1 MESISTPSGFE
12 VFATSENLKVYGKRE
27 NYLKIHNYLTWL
39 SISPFDAF
47 QIKMTAVVSGV
58 EEEIGTVVLQVRRDN
73 HLNNGGIYDN
83 FVIFDFR
90 DIVNSIAPYNA
101 TLKFKFSGG
110 KTATL
115 QIINTTIGSMLI
127 DVPPIRQIPFKNGN
141 FDFFFAQT
149 FWKYFVGWNNDIV
162 ELSEQANL
170 TELMR
175 TYGLGFICEN
185 PPTGAHYYVFTR
197 QFTRQFGVKRDAVPR
212 TLKLVPLE
220 CEKDYEL
227 IQWIGANGLKKS
239 WWFEV
244 TDRQV
249 YTTET
254 LQLFDIEK
262 NNKYLKDS
270 NLRCTLKCEYA
281 DYATRCYIAD
291 IVQSDEVEAVNTSGS
306 ADWNTSILVETQA
319 LSVGE
324 PNTYN
329 DVILTANFENYGRI

>member
-12 VFATSENLKVYGKRE
+12 VFATSENLKVYGKKE
-27 NYLKIHNYLTWL
+27 NYLKIHNYITW
-39 SISPFDAF
+39 SPVRQLDTF
-47 QIKMTAVVSGV
+47 QIKMTAVVAGE
-58 EEEIGTVVLQVRRDN
+58 EEEIGTVALLIKRDN

-90 DIVNSIAPYNA
+90 DIANSIAPYNA
-101 TLKFKFSGG
+101 TLRFKFPGTS
-110 KTATL
+110 TATL
-115 QIINTTIGSMLI
+115 QIVNTTIGSTLV
-127 DVPPIRQIPFKNGN
+127 DVPPIRQIPFKNGA
-141 FDFFFAQT
+141 FDFFFSQT
-149 FWKYFVGWNNDIV
+149 FWQYFVSENNDV
-162 ELSEQANL
+162 VALSGQANI
-170 TELMR
+170 TELLQ
-175 TYGLGFICEN
+175 TYGVGFFYEN
-185 PPTGAHYYVFTR
+185 LPADAPCYVFSR
-197 QFTRQFGVKRDAVPR
+197 QFTRQFGAKRDAAPR
-212 TLKLVPLE
+212 MLKFVPLE

-254 LQLFDIEK
+254 LQLFDIERK
-262 NNKYLKDS
+262 NKYLKDS
-270 NLRCTLKCEYA
+270 NLRCTLKIEYA

-291 IVQSDEVEAVNTSGS
+291 IVQADEVEAVNTSGS
-306 ADWNTSILVETQA
+306 ADWNTSILVETQT